1 VRVSGIYGRD
11 SSASFP
17 IHDFQVSLFFL
28 WQPSLDVHN
37 AQFTALMSSPTRTP
51 HTALSQMEIDGL
63 IHVLRYANS
72 RSSNRAAAF
81 RAFFRPTHHAR
92 THARDLFLTI
102 DIPAAAKLDPRQI
115 SSVALPVL
123 DSTPSPST
131 AEEKLA
137 TKPVPRI
144 RIVAPIPRHHCQ
156 IEGEDGAKE
165 LMARPVRP
173 KFLSAISGSGPST
186 ISSASVYS
194 VSSQV
199 PQGLKSRWSA
209 TTTGDVEKDDQ
220 MQIDVPQDGEGTM
233 HLSFDYSDSNDIL
246 ASPPYDSEDED
257 AFASLRP
264 RFAVIGSARA
274 RISLPPMRL
283 DKPARRV
290 PLPTRIRGQDRYLQC
305 PDMPVLNSSGSDTSQ
320 STSLGPS
327 TPVSPEWLLSASL
340 HSD

>member
-1 VRVSGIYGRD
+1 
-11 SSASFP
+11 
-17 IHDFQVSLFFL
+17 
-28 WQPSLDVHN
+28 
-37 AQFTALMSSPTRTP
+37 MSSPTHTP
-51 HTALSQMEIDGL
+51 QTALSQLEIDGL
-63 IHVLRYANS
+63 IHVLRYANF
-72 RSSNRAAAF
+72 RSSDRAAAF

-102 DIPAAAKLDPRQI
+102 DIRAAAKLDPRQI

-123 DSTPSPST
+123 DSAPSPST
-131 AEEKLA
+131 AEDKLA
-137 TKPVPRI
+137 TEPVPRI
-144 RIVAPIPRHHCQ
+144 RIVAPVPRHHCQ
-156 IEGEDGAKE
+156 IEGEDGVKE
-165 LMARPVRP
+165 VMARPVRP

-220 MQIDVPQDGEGTM
+220 MQVDVPQDAESKM
-233 HLSFDYSDSNDIL
+233 HLSFDYSERNDIV
-246 ASPPYDSEDED
+246 ASPPYDSDDED

-290 PLPTRIRGQDRYLQC
+290 PLPTRIRGQDRYRQC

-327 TPVSPEWLLSASL
+327 TPVSP
-340 HSD
+340 